1 MKRISIDEKN
11 WIKSLLKSGLIGDE
25 IAEKT
30 GRSTATISKIRKEIE
45 TEGFDI
51 WHNAGVVSRGI

>member
-1 MKRISIDEKN
+1 MKRITADEKN
-11 WIKSLLKSGLIGDE
+11 WIVSLLKSGLIGDE

-30 GRSTATISKIRKEIE
+30 GRSTATISKIRKEVE
-45 TEGFDI
+45 LDGFDI

>member
-11 WIKSLLKSGLIGDE
+11 WIISLLKSGLIGDE

-30 GRSTATISKIRKEIE
+30 GRSVGTISKIRKEVE
-45 TEGFDI
+45 SKGFDI
-51 WHNAGVVSRGI
+51 WHKAGIVSRGI